1 MSPHRV
7 RVKICGIT
15 RKEDA
20 LAAVASGADAIG
32 LVFYAKS
39 PRAVDPEQ
47 AAEICRCI
55 PPFVT
60 TVGLFVNAGSDLVDE
75 VLQKVPLK
83 LLQFHGDEDDRYCGS
98 FGRPFIKALHVK
110 NVDAGAGQLAE
121 THRDSRKRM
130 ALYPQATGF
139 LFDTHVANVPGGTG
153 QAFDWT
159 LLPPDADRPLI
170 VAGGLDAGNVASA
183 IAISQPYAVD
193 VSSGVE
199 SGPGI
204 KDEEKIRQFMQQV
217 QMAGQRV

>member
-1 MSPHRV
+1 MSPHRI

-20 LAAVASGADAIG
+20 LAAIASGADALG

-39 PRAVDPEQ
+39 PRAVDPAQ

-60 TVGLFVNAGSDLVDE
+60 TVGLFVNAGVEVVED
-75 VLQKVPLK
+75 VLQQVPLK
-83 LLQFHGDEDDRYCGS
+83 LLQFHGDENDRYCGS
-98 FGRPFIKALHVK
+98 FGRPFIKALHI
-110 NVDAGAGQLAE
+110 NDAVVEADQAGE
-121 THRDSRKRM
+121 VHRDVHHRM
-130 ALYPQATGF
+130 ALYPNASGF

-153 QAFDWT
+153 KAFDWT
-159 LLPPDADRPLI
+159 LLPPDADRPVIL
-170 VAGGLDAGNVASA
+170 AGGLHADNVATA

-199 SGPGI
+199 SSPGI
-204 KDEEKIRQFMQQV
+204 KDEAKIGQFMRQV
-217 QMAGQRV
+217 QLAGQE